1 MTNVQ
6 AASPETLAA
15 PPIPTDG
22 TAKGRDARTTD
33 ARKDAGTHP
42 IEFAA
47 LTPPD
52 GELLAQ
58 ASTPP
63 LQSSPVPPGELWRAE
78 APVVGGEIS
87 LAYGFDPLDIV
98 RTSSHSLF
106 GFSVSQPSDTVV
118 EGPEAQG
125 RMSPS
130 FGSPTFGGKV
140 PDWITNK
147 IPYVGPI
154 LSALPGDLK
163 ASVGVELRDGTTTSG
178 DPTDELHIKL
188 GATPASGEIKLG
200 DAIEKGVG
208 SALSRVPIHPE
219 VREAIQEQI
228 GSRIGALRDL
238 KGPDGKPLVTADG
251 KLSAE
256 AGLSFDF
263 VIETAKGNPLQVES
277 VEVFVGVSGR
287 ASASASAGFGISQ
300 SEGLRA
306 VTSGQL
312 SARWERD
319 PGTAP
324 PEVVPP
330 GDAFV
335 RLNDGDTRAAY
346 AITEELLDGKA
357 SIRYPQDGTIQ
368 HGVQVSPDETSV
380 WDLSAVSD
388 GRNHGHPALEVA
400 NSVNAVLREAG
411 ALPPG
416 QSVGSTERAGQL
428 LRAVYAGADPSA
440 RQEIVAAIENP
451 IGLNFGLA
459 DVADA
464 NRGLEAANGALPG
477 AEAFRQRFLST
488 NVYY

>member
-1 MTNVQ
+1 MANIQVPPPATQ
-6 AASPETLAA
+6 A
-15 PPIPTDG
+15 PPPTSYDP
-22 TAKGRDARTTD
+22 ALRPDDAT
-33 ARKDAGTHP
+33 
-42 IEFAA
+42 EFAG
-47 LTPPD
+47 LTPPN
-52 GELLAQ
+52 GMLLSQ
-58 ASTPP
+58 ATNPP
-63 LQSSPVPPGELWRAE
+63 LQSSPVQPGELWRAE
-78 APVVGGEIS
+78 APVIGGEIS

-98 RTSSHSLF
+98 RTTSNSLF
-106 GFSVSQPSDTVV
+106 GFSVSQPSSTVE
-118 EGPEAQG
+118 EGPPAQG
-125 RMSPS
+125 RLSPA
-130 FGSPTFGGKV
+130 FGNPTFGGKV
-140 PDWITNK
+140 PDWIVSK
-147 IPYVGPI
+147 IPYAGPI

-163 ASVGVELRDGTTTSG
+163 ASVGVELRDGTTASG

-188 GATPASGEIKLG
+188 GATPASGEVKLG
-200 DAIEKGVG
+200 EAIEKGLG
-208 SALSRVPIHPE
+208 GALSKVPIHPE

-300 SEGLRA
+300 SEGLSA
-306 VTSGQL
+306 VTTGQL
-312 SARWERD
+312 SARWERE

-324 PEVVPP
+324 PEIVPV
-330 GDAFV
+330 GEQFV
-335 RLNDGDTRAAY
+335 RLNSGDTREAY
-346 AITEELLDGKA
+346 AITEELLDGRA

-368 HGVQVSPDETSV
+368 HGVKVADETSV
-380 WDLSAVSD
+380 WDLSAVSA

-400 NSVNAVLREAG
+400 NSVNAALRDAG

-416 QSVGSTERAGQL
+416 QSIESTEQAGQL
-428 LRAVYAGADPSA
+428 LREVYAGADPA
-440 RQEIVAAIENP
+440 TRREIVAAIENP

-459 DVADA
+459 DVTDA
-464 NRGLEAANGALPG
+464 NRSLEAANGALPG